1 MASGD
6 RPGED
11 GDVGSSYPTNEETE
25 KWMDKAF
32 QLAKDALGHGEV
44 PVGCLLVFE
53 DEAVG
58 IGRNEVNQSKNAS
71 RHAELVALDQLLGW
85 CSSRKLDVSSVCERA
100 VVYVTVE
107 PCIMCA
113 AALRLLEFPAVVYG
127 CSNQRFGGCGSALDV
142 CSVGG
147 SQTGSP
153 FKCVS
158 GVRSDEAVEM
168 LQTFY
173 RQENPNGVKGKMGK
187 DSAALDQSA
196 QQ

>member
-32 QLAKDALGHGEV
+32 QL
-44 PVGCLLVFE
+44 
-53 DEAVG
+53 
-58 IGRNEVNQSKNAS
+58 AS